1 MGKTKKLNHK
11 DFRYLTKKEFK
22 DPLYAIA
29 DFCRSICSLTGYK
42 EDIKEI
48 TYTSN
53 ASPHKRKPI
62 EISNLLFSWKQLVKH
77 IELLYVLAHK
87 KVDWRIHS
95 NITYHKQV
103 INLNARW
110 IFDKTL
116 YGGTTY
122 LNFEQLKLAEMKD
135 IGIFIKKF
143 FKFKS
148 LRGWYM
154 TMDDI
159 SETFF
164 EDYSLSGLIDYAE
177 DQSRIFNYLE
187 KLADAIF
194 LIYATKAREHIF
206 KYHVKE
212 FGLEKYLEKEE
223 PENGSNPLDLA
234 SSATENPAPDE
245 TDDDT

>member
-11 DFRYLTKKEFK
+11 GFRYLTKKEFK
-22 DPLYAIA
+22 DPLYVIA

-48 TYTSN
+48 IYTSN

-87 KVDWRIHS
+87 KVDWKIHS

-103 INLNARW
+103 ISLNAHW
-110 IFDKTL
+110 IFDETL
-116 YGGTTY
+116 YSGTY
-122 LNFEQLKLAEMKD
+122 LNFERLKLAEMKD
-135 IGIFIKKF
+135 IGVFIKKF

-148 LRGWYM
+148 LREWHR
-154 TMDDI
+154 TMDEI

-164 EDYSLSGLIDYAE
+164 EDYSLSDLIHYAK
-177 DQSRIFNYLE
+177 DQSKIFNYLE
-187 KLADAIF
+187 KLAEAIF
-194 LIYATKAREHIF
+194 LIYATKAREYIF
-206 KYHVKE
+206 KYYVKE
-212 FGLEKYLEKEE
+212 FFLEKYLEKEKQEARDGSLE
-223 PENGSNPLDLA
+223 PDVSVG
-234 SSATENPAPDE
+234 ENPVRDA
-245 TDDDT
+245 DDDDA

>member
-11 DFRYLTKKEFK
+11 GFRYLTKKEFK
-22 DPLYAIA
+22 DPLYVIA

-48 TYTSN
+48 IYTSN

-87 KVDWRIHS
+87 KVDWKIHS

-103 INLNARW
+103 ISLNAHW
-110 IFDKTL
+110 IFDETL
-116 YGGTTY
+116 YSGTY
-122 LNFEQLKLAEMKD
+122 LNFERLKLAEMKD
-135 IGIFIKKF
+135 IGVFIKKF

-194 LIYATKAREHIF
+194 LIYATKARERIF
-206 KYHVKE
+206 KYYIKE
-212 FGLEKYLEKEE
+212 FSLEKYLEKEE
-223 PENGSNPLDLA
+223 PEVGDQPMGPA
-234 SSATENPAPDE
+234 TSAAENPATDAA
-245 TDDDT
+245 DDDA